1 MLPMA
6 WREGKGLAIGGS
18 PSYLSVHSASPRLQE
33 DSEMHRRTFLRTTAM
48 ASAAIG
54 LGPRDWSVAPRPLVM
69 DAMGELRAE
78 YDDTLVREMLASGL
92 TAITVTL
99 CDPKPEGAEALQEAI
114 NGLSAYDRLIA
125 ARPHFFL
132 KATGVAD
139 VDAARRSGRLAVFYL
154 YQNTVQFG
162 DDLDRVDL
170 FYRLGLRSCQ
180 LTYNDRNLAGSGC
193 RAEGR
198 LTEFGRQLI
207 DRMNRIGML
216 LDLSHVNMAT
226 MADAIAASRMPAH
239 ISHTGCQSV
248 FSHVRNTTDENL
260 RALANGGG
268 VVGIC
273 QIRPFLTRKKSDN
286 LEAYID
292 HLAHALKVC
301 GEDHVCIGS
310 DRDHRVITL
319 TPEYIAELK
328 REEGAQVV
336 DDELPLFLEAL
347 NGPRRMEVVSAALAR
362 RGWGSSTIDKVM
374 GGNLYR
380 LYRDVIG

>member
-1 MLPMA
+1 
-6 WREGKGLAIGGS
+6 
-18 PSYLSVHSASPRLQE
+18 
-33 DSEMHRRTFLRTTAM
+33 MHRRTFLHTTTMAGVAVGLTPRTW
-48 ASAAIG
+48 AA
-54 LGPRDWSVAPRPLVM
+54 APRPLVM

-78 YDDTLVREMLASGL
+78 YDDALVREMLASGL
-92 TAITVTL
+92 NAITVTL
-99 CDPKPEGAEALQEAI
+99 CDPKPEGAEGLQEAI
-114 NGLSAYDRLIA
+114 NGLTAYDRLIS
-125 ARPHFFL
+125 ARPQFFL
-132 KATGVAD
+132 KATRVAD
-139 VDAARRSGRLAVFYL
+139 VEAARRSGRLAVFYL

-226 MADAIAASRMPAH
+226 MADAIAASRMPVH
-239 ISHTGCQSV
+239 ISHTGCESV
-248 FSHVRNTTDENL
+248 YHHVRNTTDQNL
-260 RALANGGG
+260 RALADGGG

-273 QIRPFLTRKKSDN
+273 QIRPFLTRRKSDN
-286 LEAYID
+286 LDAYID
-292 HLAHALKVC
+292 HIAHAVKVC

-328 REEGAQVV
+328 REEGSQVV

-362 RGWGSSTIDKVM
+362 RGFGSSTIAKVM
-374 GGNLYR
+374 GTNLYR